1 MDATQAEAAS
11 LANAIVSDVLAW
23 RPSKRSAQYA
33 VETLP
38 VHPVVVRLMRKLAAR
53 YEVLGIDSVITVRRR
68 GHTRSISVKGTMTN
82 TPASRAQIENAVDLI
97 AGEVAQWET
106 GVIYREFEVLEIPV
120 AAIVSPLSDRLG
132 EAYIVYAG
140 HSGAIVMR
148 KV

>member
-11 LANAIVSDVLAW
+11 LANAIISDVLAW

-38 VHPVVVRLMRKLAAR
+38 VHLVVVQLMRKLAAQ

-68 GHTRSISVKGTMTN
+68 GHTRSISVKGTTTE
-82 TPASRAQIENAVDLI
+82 TPASPAQIENAVSLI
-97 AGEVAQWET
+97 SGEVAQWAP
-106 GVIYREFEVLEIPV
+106 GVIFQEFEVLSIPV
-120 AAIVSPLSDRLG
+120 AAIVSLLNDKLG
-132 EAYIVYAG
+132 KAYIVYAG
-140 HSGAIVMR
+140 RSGAVVMR